1 MTYVYS
7 GVGGRL
13 GSSSAQIECSNEN
26 SGQHTAIEG
35 ASHARRATGLAETA
49 GAGWWV
55 SSKSVPTEYPSC
67 FHYLEQSDLQEKSS
81 MFNNMCIT
89 VLLYCCTSID
99 ISTAAVGKTKNT

>member
-35 ASHARRATGLAETA
+35 ASHARRATGPAETA
-49 GAGWWV
+49 GSRMVGVEQIGSDGIPELFSLFRAKR
-55 SSKSVPTEYPSC
+55 SSRK
-67 FHYLEQSDLQEKSS
+67 
-81 MFNNMCIT
+81 
-89 VLLYCCTSID
+89 VLN
-99 ISTAAVGKTKNT
+99 V